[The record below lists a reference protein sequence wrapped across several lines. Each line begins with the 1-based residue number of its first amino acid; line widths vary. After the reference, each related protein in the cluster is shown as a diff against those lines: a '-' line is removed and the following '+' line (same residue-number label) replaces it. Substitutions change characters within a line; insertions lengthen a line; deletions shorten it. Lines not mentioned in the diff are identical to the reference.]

1 MDRDHFMDEFFEQVT
16 DTTMPP
22 DPKHGPQPTILF
34 SPSPPLLLF
43 GILPVSLGLAH
54 FPESLLSPLEAL
66 VRPKDLAGYSQFAA
80 PGGRDPGLH

>member
-16 DTTMPP
+16 EPTMPP
-22 DPKHGPQPTILF
+22 DSEHGPQPTISF
-34 SPSPPLLLF
+34 SLSPPPPLF

-54 FPESLLSPLEAL
+54 FPEHLLSPLEAF
-66 VRPKDLAGYSQFAA
+66 VWPKDLAGYSQFAA